1 MKLPAAA
8 YSAEVATSLR
18 RLEAAG
24 HLAKF
29 SDPSARAFGRR
40 AEATTLLRLGYG
52 GLSLPC
58 LLRRSSRFGCE
69 GRASP

>member
-24 HLAKF
+24 YLAKF

-40 AEATTLLRLGYG
+40 AEAAASAAKAGHPLSELRGIRRRRINLILT
-52 GLSLPC
+52 GLH
-58 LLRRSSRFGCE
+58 
-69 GRASP
+69 